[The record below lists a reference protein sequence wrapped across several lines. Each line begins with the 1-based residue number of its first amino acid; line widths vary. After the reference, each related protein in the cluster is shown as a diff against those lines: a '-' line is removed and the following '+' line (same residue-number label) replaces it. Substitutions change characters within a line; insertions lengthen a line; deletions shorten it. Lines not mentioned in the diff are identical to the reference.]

1 MEVKLATMYP
11 SSAPKEGASDLGR
24 IAIENGGVGFL
35 SVIVSIVGNLHS
47 FCVTFSPN
55 SKDIAF
61 ILGDRTI
68 HVRDLE
74 TGHAL
79 GKPFH
84 WDERGSP
91 TSMAFSAA

>member
-1 MEVKLATMYP
+1 MEVRLATMYP

-55 SKDIAF
+55 SINIF
-61 ILGDRTI
+61 LSLPERRPRLGLATT
-68 HVRDLE
+68 VL
-74 TGHAL
+74 
-79 GKPFH
+79 
-84 WDERGSP
+84 
-91 TSMAFSAA
+91 